1 MSRMLWVS
9 NEPWILWVLWV
20 SIGVFLIGG
29 LILFFVLRKQRRQ
42 IINKPL
48 DEEIITGF
56 ICNLGG
62 IANIQLASQDGAR
75 LKFTVIDI
83 DKCNLEAIRNLGAMG
98 IFVSENIIKMM
109 VPINADCLIARINQN
124 KKEE

>member
-1 MSRMLWVS
+1 MLWVS

-83 DKCNLEAIRNLGAMG
+83 DKCNLQAIRNLGAMG

>member
-62 IANIQLASQDGAR
+62 IANIRLASQDGAR

-98 IFVSENIIKMM
+98 FFVSENIIKMM
-109 VPINADCLIARINQN
+109 VPINADCLIERINQN

>member
-1 MSRMLWVS
+1 MLWVS